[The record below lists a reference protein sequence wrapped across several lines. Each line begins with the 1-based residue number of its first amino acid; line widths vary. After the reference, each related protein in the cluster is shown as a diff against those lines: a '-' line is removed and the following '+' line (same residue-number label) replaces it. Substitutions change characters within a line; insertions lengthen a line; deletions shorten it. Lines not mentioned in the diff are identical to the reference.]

1 MSAPFTASASLLAS
15 PLWKRAARSGDT
27 ASLDPTSRPEI
38 TSPGPALPP
47 RHRRILSGNRDRA
60 SQWRSDIRRA
70 AAKLTVDCPDDA
82 NIIAEHLEREIAG
95 GPDFTR
101 RHREAHFLAPPK
113 VNTDRNYINKLM
125 FMADMI
131 ERRTW
136 ERKDRGLH
144 GGMFGRSA
152 LTLFR
157 VLLYVV
163 NKSNGTLFPS
173 YDTLARL
180 CRMSRRTVI
189 TAMSVLVRMKF
200 VTAYSRCKRI
210 QTPFGIKCVQDS
222 NAYTYH
228 LPPTKGA
235 GSFAW
240 LIFRTTS
247 ECKRFAAKLI
257 KDTKK
262 AAFEKELQERGQAP
276 PRSPPP
282 TAQGMAT

>member
-1 MSAPFTASASLLAS
+1 MSALPSNLVGTITQEQWDAIRDADAKMAPT
-15 PLWKRAARSGDT
+15 PLPLFGAVATTLPNARRARCRKRA
-27 ASLDPTSRPEI
+27 E
-38 TSPGPALPP
+38 
-47 RHRRILSGNRDRA
+47 
-60 SQWRSDIRRA
+60 QWQSDMHRA
-70 AAKLTVDCPDDA
+70 AAKLMVAYPDDSDT
-82 NIIAEHLEREIAG
+82 IAEHLEREIDA

-101 RHREAHFLAPPK
+101 RRRGSDFHAPPK

-136 ERKDRGLH
+136 ERKDAGKH
-144 GGMFGRSA
+144 GGIFGRSA

-189 TAMSVLVRMKF
+189 SAMAVLIRMKF

-276 PRSPPP
+276 PGSPPP
-282 TAQGMAT
+282 AAQGMAA